1 MIVNIDII
9 LNVQPAPSEEQ
20 GEDIITTQL
29 YRVMFKRE
37 TGVNFN
43 IKIPLFSWTQKG
55 RRKPKKGIGKDRC
68 PAFD

>member
-1 MIVNIDII
+1 LIVNIDII
-9 LNVQPAPSEEQ
+9 LNVQQKGPEEQ

-43 IKIPLFSWTQKG
+43 IKIPLFSWVQKG
-55 RRKPKKGIGKDRC
+55 RRKPKRGLGKDRC

>member
-1 MIVNIDII
+1 MVN
-9 LNVQPAPSEEQ
+9 AT
-20 GEDIITTQL
+20 GKDIITTQL

-37 TGVNFN
+37 TGVNIN

-55 RRKPKKGIGKDRC
+55 RRKPKKVIGKDRC

>member
-1 MIVNIDII
+1 MVNPTGDDIF
-9 LNVQPAPSEEQ
+9 
-20 GEDIITTQL
+20 TTQL